1 MPYDAVTAQG
11 MTYARFRTWRRGQ
24 NDNGFYSIEMTN
36 SVGGNMTLTPEFVEL
51 FCLPG
56 DDRNTVIAGN
66 TGKILMRSLSMY
78 TNMIMQQVCQL
89 TYETLIKEI

>member
-1 MPYDAVTAQG
+1 

-56 DDRNTVIAGN
+56 DDRNTVI
-66 TGKILMRSLSMY
+66 
-78 TNMIMQQVCQL
+78 V
-89 TYETLIKEI
+89 